1 MLLLHKVLHKVL
13 HKLPHKI
20 KMLRTIAWRIA
31 LISLCLGISACG
43 FSLRSNETLSTKF
56 NALQLDLEL
65 PNSEFSQLLQ
75 QNLEI
80 ASVAVSPPD
89 ATAQQG
95 SSPVLRIDNELMV
108 SRPVSVNPRARAAQ
122 YELRLS
128 IDVALTS
135 GAESLLGPETLLV
148 ERSYF
153 EDIENIAGNQE
164 EMTIISGEMR
174 RELVNQLMRRLEA
187 VSI

>member
-1 MLLLHKVLHKVL
+1 MLLSHKFTMSRNFV
-13 HKLPHKI
+13 
-20 KMLRTIAWRIA
+20 WRIA
-31 LISLCLGISACG
+31 VISLCLGISACG
-43 FSLRSNETLSTKF
+43 FSLRSNETLVTKF
-56 NALQLDLEL
+56 TALQLELEL
-65 PNSEFSQLLQ
+65 PNSEFSQLLR

-80 ASVAVSPPD
+80 ASVAISPPD
-89 ATAQQG
+89 ATTAQD
-95 SSPVLRIDNELMV
+95 SPPVLRIDKELMV

-128 IDVALTS
+128 IDVALFSET
-135 GAESLLGPETLLV
+135 ESLFGPETLLV

-164 EMTIISGEMR
+164 EMTIIAGEMR

-187 VSI
+187 ISI

>member
-1 MLLLHKVLHKVL
+1 MLLLHRVLHKVL
-13 HKLPHKI
+13 HKLLHKI
-20 KMLRTIAWRIA
+20 KMLRTFAWRVGV
-31 LISLCLGISACG
+31 ISLCLGISACG

-95 SSPVLRIDNELMV
+95 SPPVLRINNELMV

-164 EMTIISGEMR
+164 EMAIISGEMR